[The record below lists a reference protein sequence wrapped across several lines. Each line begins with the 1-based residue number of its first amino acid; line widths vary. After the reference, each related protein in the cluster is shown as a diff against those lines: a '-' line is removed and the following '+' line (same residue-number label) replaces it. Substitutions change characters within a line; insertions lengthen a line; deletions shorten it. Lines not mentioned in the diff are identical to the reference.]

1 MDSIVILGSGG
12 MLGSDVVSA
21 FSARGCPVVGFDQPA
36 WDITRHDAR
45 QEAIAA
51 GDVIINCAAYTDV
64 DGAESNQQLATSVN
78 GEAVGELGLLAA
90 AAGRRV
96 VHFSTDFVFDGTKED
111 PYIEDDAP
119 CPISVYGHSKLLGE
133 SMLAASGCDYLT
145 VRLQW
150 TYGRHGENFF
160 TRLLKWAETR
170 DVLQVVDDQIG
181 SPTATVDVAETV
193 CELVEKSAGGTL
205 HYAASEYG
213 SRYEIAA
220 FAMATLAPACSIV
233 PCGSDAFKS

>member
-90 AAGRRV
+90 AAGRR
-96 VHFSTDFVFDGTKED
+96 
-111 PYIEDDAP
+111 DAANP
-119 CPISVYGHSKLLGE
+119 GPRAGLGV
-133 SMLAASGCDYLT
+133 SRILRGNLC
-145 VRLQW
+145 R
-150 TYGRHGENFF
+150 
-160 TRLLKWAETR
+160 
-170 DVLQVVDDQIG
+170 
-181 SPTATVDVAETV
+181 
-193 CELVEKSAGGTL
+193 ELPLPFAGGARSHSPL
-205 HYAASEYG
+205 
-213 SRYEIAA
+213 
-220 FAMATLAPACSIV
+220 
-233 PCGSDAFKS
+233 